1 MIPNI
6 EYLDQQ
12 IVLLVNGV
20 HTPWL
25 DEFMWIISGKLTWIP
40 LYLFL
45 IYLIYKFNGWGITWK
60 FVLMVIVAIALTDLT
75 ATYAFKEVFQRYRP
89 SHHAQLGKLLH
100 FYQMKPGEY
109 YKGGQYGFVSSH
121 AANFTALMVAN
132 LLLLRQQVSW
142 LIYLLIGCWL
152 LISLSRVYLGV
163 HYPTDILGGTLL
175 GAVFGC
181 LAYFSIKKI
190 RTKSNKV

>member
-1 MIPNI
+1 MIPII
-6 EYLDQQ
+6 EYFDQQ
-12 IVLLVNGV
+12 TVLLVNGA

-45 IYLIYKFNGWGITWK
+45 IYLIYKFNGWSVTWK
-60 FVLMVIVAIALTDLT
+60 YVLLVLAAIALTDLT

-89 SHHAQLGKLLH
+89 SHHEHLGKLLH

-121 AANFTALMVAN
+121 AANFTALIMAN
-132 LLLLRQQVSW
+132 LLLLRQHVRW
-142 LIYLLIGCWL
+142 LIYPLIGCWL
-152 LISLSRVYLGV
+152 LISLSRIYLGV
-163 HYPTDILGGTLL
+163 HYPTDIFGGTLL
-175 GAVFGC
+175 GGVFGYM
-181 LAYFSIKKI
+181 AYFSFKKMT
-190 RTKSNKV
+190 TKSNEV

>member
-75 ATYAFKEVFQRYRP
+75 ATYAFKEVFKRYRP
-89 SHHAQLGKLLH
+89 SHHEHLGKLLH

-132 LLLLRQQVSW
+132 LLLLRQHARW
-142 LIYLLIGCWL
+142 LIYPLIGCWL
-152 LISLSRVYLGV
+152 LISLSRIYLGV

-175 GAVFGC
+175 GAVFGY

>member
-1 MIPNI
+1 MIPII
-6 EYLDQQ
+6 EYFDQQ
-12 IVLLVNGV
+12 TVLLVNGA

-25 DEFMWIISGKLTWIP
+25 DECMWIISGKLTWIP

-45 IYLIYKFNGWGITWK
+45 IYLIYKFNGWSVTWK
-60 FVLMVIVAIALTDLT
+60 YVLFVLAAIALTDLT

-89 SHHAQLGKLLH
+89 SHHEHLGKFLH

-132 LLLLRQQVSW
+132 LLLLRQHARW
-142 LIYLLIGCWL
+142 LIYPLIACWL
-152 LISLSRVYLGV
+152 LISLSRIYLGV
-163 HYPTDILGGTLL
+163 HYPTDIFGGTLL
-175 GAVFGC
+175 GGVFGYM
-181 LAYFSIKKI
+181 AYFSFKKMT
-190 RTKSNKV
+190 TKSNEV